1 MTLTI
6 TTVLDK
12 KTNKNGEPCRI
23 GFTAEYYD
31 STTDIHHKGQCVYT
45 SLESAFKRWDT
56 INDDNPLTIEL

>member
-23 GFTAEYYD
+23 GFTAEHYD
-31 STTDIHHKGQCVYT
+31 SNTDTHHKQKCENT
-45 SLESAFKRWDT
+45 DLESAFPRWDT